1 MKKAKRYYAII
12 FMMIIL
18 GLWELLVHIF
28 NINSHILPPPS
39 AIIICL
45 ITNLDILL
53 KHSIVTLSESIIG
66 LLLAIMLS
74 IVVGIVMD
82 QSKVIKNCLY
92 PHLIITQMIPVMVL
106 GPLFTMWFGFGYLPK
121 ILMVIMMCFF
131 PMIITFYDS
140 LQQCN
145 QEMIHLL
152 KSYGASKLQLY
163 RYIKIPAILPS
174 FISSIKVS
182 ATYCVSGAIVGEWLN
197 SSRGLGYYM
206 IRAKNGFMMDKV
218 FACIVMIILL
228 SLLLNLIVSVIEK
241 VVIPYQKKG

>member
-1 MKKAKRYYAII
+1 MKKEKRYYAII

-18 GLWELLVHIF
+18 GLWELLVRLF
-28 NINSHILPPPS
+28 KINSHILPPPS
-39 AIIICL
+39 SIISCL
-45 ITNLDILL
+45 IDNLAVLLSHSLVTLAESVVGLIISILL
-53 KHSIVTLSESIIG
+53 SIILG
-66 LLLAIMLS
+66 MIL
-74 IVVGIVMD
+74 D
-82 QSKVIKNCLY
+82 QSKIIKNCLY

-131 PMIITFYDS
+131 PMIITFYDA

-152 KSYGASKLQLY
+152 KSYGASKLQVY
-163 RYIKIPAILPS
+163 RYVKIPYALPA
-174 FISSIKVS
+174 FISSVKVS

-197 SSRGLGYYM
+197 SSCGLGYYM

-228 SLLLNLIVSVIEK
+228 SLLLNLVVSVVEK
-241 VVIPYQKKG
+241 IIIPYQKKG